1 MPNVSSWCASLNRD
15 LRLADTTNKHR
26 IRPAIRHLHLRPL
39 IGTRRF
45 PSSSQPY
52 EVTREIIHQ
61 TEQRRV
67 HFRLKKINKPYYLSF
82 IHLLW
87 RFSASDDIY
96 GGKESTAVCKTT
108 STVWMSVFLLKMGV
122 RDMFPNSARL
132 IVKTSSWNW
141 KHIYTYRIWSGSIFC
156 HLNKGGKRKWEFD
169 LSHNWLWFRIQQIL
183 EQCSDIFSF
192 IRWKTDRLASY
203 KHFWYFT
210 QWFLEMNS

>member
-108 STVWMSVFLLKMGV
+108 STVWTSVFLLKMGV

-141 KHIYTYRIWSGSIFC
+141 KHIYISNLIRKHFLPSEQGWKKEMRIWF
-156 HLNKGGKRKWEFD
+156 KP
-169 LSHNWLWFRIQQIL
+169 Q
-183 EQCSDIFSF
+183 
-192 IRWKTDRLASY
+192 LAVVSNPADSWAV
-203 KHFWYFT
+203 FWYF
-210 QWFLEMNS
+210 QLHSVEDWPFGIV